1 MAEVD
6 IATTVARARSD
17 GRLELPLPGSGRTA
31 DRFDG
36 LGAWARADPVFARL
50 AEGHADAVAILAELD
65 GPEPGEDL
73 WGVWAAVPRSLTA
86 RREGDDWR
94 LDGDRPW
101 CSGAGVCGR
110 ALVTARF
117 GDEILLF
124 AVDVADAEPVDGT
137 WPAVG
142 MAASDSRT
150 VRFTDAPAI
159 AVGKAGQYVE
169 RPGFSH
175 GGIGVAACWYGG
187 AAGVADTLLSAARK
201 RELNPHALAHLGAI
215 DARLTAC
222 RSLLMRAAGVI
233 DREPHRPVTALATET
248 RAVAE
253 ATASEVI
260 DRVGRALG
268 ASPLCLDN
276 AHARRVAD
284 LTVYVRQSHAESDL
298 AALGAMVR
306 DGVERPW

>member
-1 MAEVD
+1 M
-6 IATTVARARSD
+6 D
-17 GRLELPLPGSGRTA
+17 GLLALPLPGTGRTA
-31 DRFDG
+31 ERLDG
-36 LGAWARADPVFARL
+36 LAAWARADPVFARL

-65 GPEPGEDL
+65 GPEPGNDL
-73 WGVWAAVPRSLTA
+73 WGVWAAVPMSVTA
-86 RREGDDWR
+86 RRDGDDWR

-101 CSGAGVCGR
+101 CSGAGMCGR

-117 GDEILLF
+117 GGEIQLF
-124 AVDVADAEPVDGT
+124 AVEVADGEPVDGT

-150 VRFTDAPAI
+150 VRFTDAAAI

-187 AAGVADTLLSAARK
+187 AAGVADTLLSAART

-215 DARLTAC
+215 DARLIAC
-222 RSLLMRAAGVI
+222 QSLLTRAATAI
-233 DREPHRPVTALATET
+233 DSDPHRPVPALAAEMRAIAET
-248 RAVAE
+248 
-253 ATASEVI
+253 TASEVI

-268 ASPLCLDN
+268 ATPLCLDN

-284 LTVYVRQSHAESDL
+284 LSVYVRQSHAESDL

-306 DGVERPW
+306 DGTERPW